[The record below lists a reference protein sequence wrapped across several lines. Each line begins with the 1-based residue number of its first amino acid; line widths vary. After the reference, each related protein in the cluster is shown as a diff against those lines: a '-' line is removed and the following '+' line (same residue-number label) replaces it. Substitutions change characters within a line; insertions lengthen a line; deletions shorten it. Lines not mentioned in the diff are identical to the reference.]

1 MPAPRYKAHPR
12 HRAQDDGVLTPVPGP
27 TDEELLAGADP
38 AAFEAFYRRHAET
51 VLGALARRSGDPALA
66 AELTAETFAVALR
79 ERRRRPPGTPADW
92 LLGSRRPSGPRRSG
106 AAARAGGPAAGWA
119 SPRSS

>member
-1 MPAPRYKAHPR
+1 MS
-12 HRAQDDGVLTPVPGP
+12 GP

-79 ERRRRPPGTPADW
+79 IFRWR
-92 LLGSRRPSGPRRSG
+92 
-106 AAARAGGPAAGWA
+106 
-119 SPRSS
+119 